1 MIHRLQVPWLAPSS
15 ANFVYMMCGGVL
27 LSDMEVRRKTLKWGR
42 LCAVVNE
49 LATHQ
54 RLETAARCVAR
65 RVASD

>member
-1 MIHRLQVPWLAPSS
+1 
-15 ANFVYMMCGGVL
+15 MMCGGVL

-54 RLETAARCVAR
+54 RLETAARFAAR
-65 RVASD
+65 TGASD